1 MKSKAPRKK
10 LLSDFSSQDET
21 SMKRSLKADLSLKR
35 NRKPSIYDSLDD
47 EELVNEFDEEEYDS
61 YFGDDDDGY
70 AEGDDDWL
78 LIQIAKSFRE
88 ERLFCFLLPNP
99 IWEVVN
105 CTMLFLY
112 WNGYNNRST
121 NFLALS
127 KKTPPV
133 CIMT

>member
-61 YFGDDDDGY
+61 YIGDDDDGY
-70 AEGDDDWL
+70 AEGDDD
-78 LIQIAKSFRE
+78 
-88 ERLFCFLLPNP
+88 
-99 IWEVVN
+99 
-105 CTMLFLY
+105 
-112 WNGYNNRST
+112 
-121 NFLALS
+121 
-127 KKTPPV
+127 
-133 CIMT
+133 